1 MTYFK
6 SKTYSMQ
13 ATTYLQFTC
22 CFFNRFNTGDL
33 VRFSIALSLFQT
45 KKISLIACSYND
57 SDLYQFC

>member
-1 MTYFK
+1 
-6 SKTYSMQ
+6 MQ